1 MEPWEMRD
9 LGRAISTLIE
19 AQSLLK
25 QGAIDDADRR
35 IDTAIKILNFIVYMN
50 IELLIRRQAS
60 RSL

>member
-35 IDTAIKILNFIVYMN
+35 IDTAIKILNSIVYMN